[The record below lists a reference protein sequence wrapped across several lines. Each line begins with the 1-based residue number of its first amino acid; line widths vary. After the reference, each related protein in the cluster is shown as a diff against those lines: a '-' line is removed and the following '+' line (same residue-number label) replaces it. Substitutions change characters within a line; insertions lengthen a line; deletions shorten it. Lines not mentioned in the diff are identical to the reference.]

1 MRAAVSPQQI
11 STEETKIRQV
21 EESIRIFVRVADPKF
36 RQVVPMRFFNLTLT
50 PAEAEACSAEYL
62 EEKSPRGTVA
72 RALLRI
78 VAVVAR
84 MTTELEELKRAE
96 NSPSLWKL
104 HADSLVTLLE
114 VTTGLSESA
123 SRAVVEARNSGN
135 TAAGETIQVSLQ
147 RLRHRCTLIADTLAQ
162 TGSQT
167 QTV

>member
-1 MRAAVSPQQI
+1 M
-11 STEETKIRQV
+11 
-21 EESIRIFVRVADPKF
+21 RVADPKF

-50 PAEAEACSAEYL
+50 PAEADACSADYL
-62 EEKSPRGTVA
+62 EEKSPRGSVA
-72 RALLRI
+72 RVFLRI

-114 VTTGLSESA
+114 VAATLSGKSSRVTRKPPIRA
-123 SRAVVEARNSGN
+123 SG
-135 TAAGETIQVSLQ
+135 AAGENIEVSLQ
-147 RLRHRCTLIADTLAQ
+147 RLSQRCTLIADTLAQ
-162 TGSQT
+162 TGRQA